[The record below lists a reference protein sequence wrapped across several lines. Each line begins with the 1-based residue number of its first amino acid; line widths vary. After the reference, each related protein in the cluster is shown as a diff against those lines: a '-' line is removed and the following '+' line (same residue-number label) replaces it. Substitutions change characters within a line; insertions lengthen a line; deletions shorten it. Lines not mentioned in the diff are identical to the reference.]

1 VFRRKAEKCF
11 RSTILTPLKV
21 LLINFTRTFKVI
33 SGKDGLN
40 TLAVDSVTKAGD
52 KNLFCI
58 MGHADA
64 PGISP
69 SADGMRMEMMQ

>member
-1 VFRRKAEKCF
+1 
-11 RSTILTPLKV
+11 
-21 LLINFTRTFKVI
+21 LINFTRTFKVI

-58 MGHADA
+58 MGHAGTHLEFHQA
-64 PGISP
+64 
-69 SADGMRMEMMQ
+69 RMEREWK